1 MENNH
6 IKNIMFD
13 LFDEY
18 EEYDDIKE
26 ALRSMNSLGEVS
38 DLEYDTALDNWD
50 NWLAEWENK

>member
-18 EEYDDIKE
+18 EEYGDIKE
-26 ALRSMNSLGEVS
+26 ALRSMNSFGEVS